1 MLFITITM
9 IIIVVQ
15 THQLFQCFRY
25 YSFTYWVCIHL
36 YMSNVLPS
44 AQAYEHW
51 PMCAL

>member
-25 YSFTYWVCIHL
+25 YSFTYWVCTFVHVKCPTFCTGI
-36 YMSNVLPS
+36 
-44 AQAYEHW
+44 
-51 PMCAL
+51 